1 MDILDLTKLLNNE
14 KKRRVFLGN
23 LDGKKALSAPS
34 AMVEKSL
41 NFLTDDTNVDNALID
56 SRIFLVLIS
65 LTTKFL
71 LTKPFF

>member
-1 MDILDLTKLLNNE
+1 MTKKQRL
-14 KKRRVFLGN
+14 FLRN
-23 LDGKKALSAPS
+23 LDGQKMLSVPS

-41 NFLTDDTNVDNALID
+41 NFLTDDTNVDNASID

-65 LTTKFL
+65 LTTEFL